1 MNEPISFEWSPSDIA
16 MFDDYLAEQEF
27 VESRKLAALETYQA
41 AEDAHRQANG
51 IPLRERLTVTEYVP
65 SPESLAAVKTYP
77 LPDSDGIGMMRVVMA
92 YLGFVLG
99 VAIVVEAALWIAR
112 AL

>member
-16 MFDDYLAEQEF
+16 MFDDYLAEQEL
-27 VESRKLAALETYQA
+27 VKRRKQIGALETYQQ
-41 AEDAHRQANG
+41 AEDAYRAARG
-51 IPLRERLTVTEYVP
+51 IPLRERLTITEYVP

-77 LPDSDGIGMMRVVMA
+77 LPDSDGIGLMRVVMA

-99 VAIVVEAALWIAR
+99 VAIVVIAVLR
-112 AL
+112 LGAR